1 MDNTSSY
8 CAAAS
13 TVREAGRCLAKHTKF
28 RKVGK
33 VYQAK
38 NYLKYIIPVII
49 VMLIVNFP
57 KEGFWSTACTVKM
70 KEKIEDDA
78 ADSSGIQYRMIW
90 I

>member
-57 KEGFWSTACTVKM
+57 KEGFWSPTQTIHPPPIITRLSLQ
-70 KEKIEDDA
+70 KEKKGLKE
-78 ADSSGIQYRMIW
+78 
-90 I
+90 